1 MRTLAFIFGS
11 AIGAPLRFLIVRL
24 FQSKSQFFTGVLIVN
39 VVGSFLLPIFLANDQ
54 ATGAF
59 LGMGFCGAFT
69 TWSALAL
76 EMDQQLTKGER
87 RKFAINLG
95 FNLFFGFGAAALGAS
110 IQ

>member
-11 AIGAPLRFLIVRL
+11 AIGVPLRFLIVRL

-39 VVGSFLLPIFLANDQ
+39 VIGSFLLPIFLANDQ

-95 FNLFFGFGAAALGAS
+95 LNLFFGFGAAALGAS
-110 IQ
+110 I

>member
-1 MRTLAFIFGS
+1 MRSLLFVFGS

-39 VVGSFLLPIFLANDQ
+39 VIGSLLLPIFLANDQ

-76 EMDQQLTKGER
+76 ELDQELTQGEK
-87 RKFAINLG
+87 RKFLANLG
-95 FNLFFGFGAAALGAS
+95 LNLFLGFGAAALGAS
-110 IQ
+110 I

>member
-1 MRTLAFIFGS
+1 M
-11 AIGAPLRFLIVRL
+11 
-24 FQSKSQFFTGVLIVN
+24 LIVN

-76 EMDQQLTKGER
+76 ELDQQLTKGER

>member
-1 MRTLAFIFGS
+1 MRSLLFVFGS

-39 VVGSFLLPIFLANDQ
+39 VIGSFLLPISLANDQ
-54 ATGAF
+54 TTGAF

-76 EMDQQLTKGER
+76 ELDQELTQGEK
-87 RKFAINLG
+87 RKFLANLG
-95 FNLFFGFGAAALGAS
+95 LNLFLGFGAAALGAS
-110 IQ
+110 I